1 MSGAGKGKGG
11 GVDAAAAAELAR
23 IRARDAART
32 ARYLKSG
39 AALLHNIVLDA
50 AHDAALDRIRKR
62 HGCATRAA
70 AVRVAIEIADAAR

>member
-1 MSGAGKGKGG
+1 MSAGKSKGKGG
-11 GVDAAAAAELAR
+11 GVDAAAELAR

-50 AHDAALDRIRKR
+50 AHDAALDRIAKR
-62 HGCATRAA
+62 HKCTTRAA
-70 AVRVAIEIADAAR
+70 AVRLAIEIADAAR